1 MDYGVRGAGDRGG
14 GTSSPS
20 PSAPPPVAISTRS
33 TAWGDPGEE
42 PDTTAHQVSPRTD
55 PAPRVGRGRSAAGAG
70 GVGEA
75 GEKCIGSLP
84 PKAWVGWEL
93 PAEAC
98 GYPCEGT
105 SGVGAAGRSVWMAC
119 RREVRWLECGRQGRG
134 NEFPLPVG
142 PTPRGDIHTVHSM
155 GRPWRRA
162 GHDCP
167 PDIATH
173 GPRPVGAGEERRRR
187 GWGGGGR
194 RGIRASASE
203 GTDGVEAAD
212 RSAWVSLAAGVGGV
226 EAASRSV
233 WYPPAGVGG
242 VLE

>member
-1 MDYGVRGAGDRGG
+1 MRMRRGRGG
-14 GTSSPS
+14 GGRREVRWLECGRQGRANEFPLPVGPTPRGDIHTVHSMGRSRRR
-20 PSAPPPVAISTRS
+20 AGYGCPPGIATHGPRPPGGA
-33 TAWGDPGEE
+33 GEE
-42 PDTTAHQVSPRTD
+42 R
-55 PAPRVGRGRSAAGAG
+55 RRRGRGG
-70 GVGEA
+70 G
-75 GEKCIGSLP
+75 
-84 PKAWVGWEL
+84 
-93 PAEAC
+93 
-98 GYPCEGT
+98 
-105 SGVGAAGRSVWMAC
+105 AGRSVWMAC

-194 RGIRASASE
+194 RGIRVSASE